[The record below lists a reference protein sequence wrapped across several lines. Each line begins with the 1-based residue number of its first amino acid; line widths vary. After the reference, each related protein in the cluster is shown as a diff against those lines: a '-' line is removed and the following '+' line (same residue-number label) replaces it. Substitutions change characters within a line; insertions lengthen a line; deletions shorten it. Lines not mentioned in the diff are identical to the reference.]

1 VQRFKQ
7 LFNFFI
13 QSSIHV
19 ALSVCGLV
27 WVTLLNFHIGVDLN
41 FLYFIFFATITG
53 YNFVKYFGLAKFH
66 HRQLVTWL
74 KHIQVFSLL
83 CFLGMCYFAV
93 KLRIETCLYFIV
105 LGMIT
110 FIYAVPIIPKKIFIR
125 GGKLREISGLKIY
138 VIAFVWT
145 CVTVIIPLLNENHQ
159 LNHEVLVESVQRY
172 LYVFT
177 AMLPFEIRDMQYDSL
192 KLSTIPQRIG
202 IIKTKILGTLSA
214 LLIFLIEFSR
224 ANIVANKLIILGV
237 VCLLL
242 ILFLG
247 FSRVKQPSYYS
258 GFLVEGIPIL
268 WALLITLNF

>member
-1 VQRFKQ
+1 
-7 LFNFFI
+7 
-13 QSSIHV
+13 
-19 ALSVCGLV
+19 
-27 WVTLLNFHIGVDLN
+27 
-41 FLYFIFFATITG
+41 
-53 YNFVKYFGLAKFH
+53 
-66 HRQLVTWL
+66 
-74 KHIQVFSLL
+74 
-83 CFLGMCYFAV
+83 MCYFAV

-145 CVTVIIPLLNENHQ
+145 CVTVIIPLLNENHEINQ
-159 LNHEVLVESVQRY
+159 NVLVESVQRY

>member
-1 VQRFKQ
+1 
-7 LFNFFI
+7 
-13 QSSIHV
+13 
-19 ALSVCGLV
+19 
-27 WVTLLNFHIGVDLN
+27 
-41 FLYFIFFATITG
+41 
-53 YNFVKYFGLAKFH
+53 
-66 HRQLVTWL
+66 
-74 KHIQVFSLL
+74 
-83 CFLGMCYFAV
+83 
-93 KLRIETCLYFIV
+93 
-105 LGMIT
+105 
-110 FIYAVPIIPKKIFIR
+110 
-125 GGKLREISGLKIY
+125 
-138 VIAFVWT
+138 
-145 CVTVIIPLLNENHQ
+145 
-159 LNHEVLVESVQRY
+159 
-172 LYVFT
+172 
-177 AMLPFEIRDMQYDSL
+177 MLPFEIRDMQYDSL